1 MEFKVNKKVINITK
15 MGEEPNDRAFWMN
28 QSWIYRLSALESLR
42 EQFYNYNYE
51 TAPRLQ
57 RVLTITQQA

>member
-1 MEFKVNKKVINITK
+1 MEFKVNRKAITITK
-15 MGEEPNDRAFWMN
+15 MGKESNDKEFWMN
-28 QSWIYRLSALESLR
+28 QSWVYRLSALESLR